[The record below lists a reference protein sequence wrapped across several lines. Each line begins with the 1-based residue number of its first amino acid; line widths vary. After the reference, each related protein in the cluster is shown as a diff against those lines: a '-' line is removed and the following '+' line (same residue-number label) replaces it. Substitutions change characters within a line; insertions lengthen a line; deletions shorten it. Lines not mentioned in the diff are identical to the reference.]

1 MGDAD
6 VNPTELLT
14 VLDQNR
20 RAIRLD
26 WGRAASEQAKTLVPQ
41 YADIRQGLCAGLQA
55 QVVCLS
61 VRSDLPLHEL
71 LGLPVSIQLATDE
84 GALYPVNGIVTD
96 VQAGAFDGT
105 LASYRLTVSD
115 AMSLMRGRRNMRVF
129 VGKSVPEILET
140 LLGEWRE
147 RSSAMARMFD
157 FELLLDRSR
166 YPVRAQ
172 TLQLDESDSGFLDRL
187 SRHEGIWCFVKAGT
201 RDGASSDT
209 PVHTLVFCDDPMR
222 LPQSPAGTVP
232 YHYGATVKTR
242 DSITRWGEARSL
254 VSGSIRGASPDHETG
269 KVDRVEVSTLIDQ
282 GKAGND
288 LASLLT
294 DASIDRP
301 HAGDSR
307 EDYERLGK
315 LRIQAHERRAAC
327 VHAASDVRNLAPGF
341 WFTLTGHSQVDK
353 REPKQRE
360 FVVASLHQRAANN
373 FPKELEGPARALADA
388 NGWHLEVGSGSD
400 AQVRYE
406 NTFTCV
412 LRGVPLTPDYD
423 PRIDLPRTEP
433 MSALVVGPQ
442 GEEVHCDEMGRFKL
456 QFQGLTA
463 EDHAHAQGAG
473 TSGTERDSAWVRLGN
488 VWAGHQYGINMPLRA
503 GMEVLVAFAN
513 GDPDRPYIAAVLSG
527 AVNMPATFSNT
538 GSLPG
543 NRYLSGIKSKEIKG
557 SGYGQVRFDDTSGQV
572 SSQLASTHATSELN
586 LGYLTHPR
594 TDGSGKDRGEG
605 AELATGAAAALR
617 AAKGILLT
625 TYALKA
631 GHQLDRDELN
641 QLLCE
646 CMELFKSLG
655 DYAGQH
661 GGQTTDVAG
670 QQAVASAFKSWSPG
684 SGASEGGAATA
695 SGSQALMAFGAQAG
709 SVNVTP
715 KTHVTYAGENID
727 QVAQQHLQLVS
738 GQRWV
743 GHAGQGMQLFAMA
756 NGLSAIANQGDVQL
770 QAQAGD
776 VVIQAQKDLHL
787 SATKDVY
794 ISGEKIHIIASDG
807 SYYTIGSGHEIGSS
821 ARFTVKTA
829 GHSFNGPSTQ
839 QSTPPNF
846 GKDGT
851 KQRFQLHYPGHAE
864 DAPMLAANQ
873 AYKITMSDGRV
884 LEGTSDAKGLTDLL
898 QDDVMRIARIDIL
911 KPQL

>member
-6 VNPTELLT
+6 VNPTELLRA
-14 VLDQNR
+14 LDQNR

-26 WGRAASEQAKTLVPQ
+26 WGRAASEAAKTLVPQ
-41 YADIRQGLCAGLQA
+41 YADIRQGLCAGFQA

-61 VRSDLPLHEL
+61 ERSDLPLHEL

-423 PRIDLPRTEP
+423 PRVDLPRTEP

-527 AVNMPATFSNT
+527 AVNMPATFSDV

-543 NRYLSGIKSKEIKG
+543 NRYISGIKSKEVKG
-557 SGYGQVRFDDTSGQV
+557 PGHNQVRLDDTPGQISG
-572 SSQLASTHATSELN
+572 QLASTHGHSQIN

-594 TDGSGKDRGEG
+594 ESGKGAPRGEG
-605 AELATGAAAALR
+605 LEARSDAHVAVRSGMAM
-617 AAKGILLT
+617 LLS
-625 TYALKA
+625 AWQRLKA
-631 GHQLDRDELN
+631 SGEQLERAEYL
-641 QLLCE
+641 QLMQDSLD
-646 CMELFKSLG
+646 LFKSLG
-655 DYAGQH
+655 GYAEQH
-661 GGQTTDVAG
+661 QGVAMDT
-670 QQAVASAFKSWSPG
+670 QPQDALASTIKGWPDKPG
-684 SGASEGGAATA
+684 SLQGDPA
-695 SGSQALMAFGAQAG
+695 AQAAIG
-709 SVNVTP
+709 ITSPAGISMATP
-715 KTHVTYAGENID
+715 KVVATYAGANVD
-727 QVAQQHLQLVS
+727 TVAQKHLQFTS
-738 GQRWV
+738 GERTNV
-743 GHAGQGMQLFAMA
+743 HAGRGVSLFAHQD
-756 NGLSAIANQGDVQL
+756 GISAIANQGKVRL
-770 QAQAGD
+770 QSQADDTQIDSAKNIQFTAAGGKLAGMASEQ
-776 VVIQAQKDLHL
+776 VVFI
-787 SATKDVY
+787 T
-794 ISGEKIHIIASDG
+794 SGGAYLKLDG
-807 SYYTIGSGHEIGSS
+807 ANIELGAPGS
-821 ARFTVKTA
+821 FTVKTA
-829 GHSFNGPSTQ
+829 GHNWEGPAS
-839 QSTPPNF
+839 
-846 GKDGT
+846 
-851 KQRFQLHYPGHAE
+851 
-864 DAPMLAANQ
+864 
-873 AYKITMSDGRV
+873 MSADLPKFDKGSLGRV
-884 LEGTSDAKGLTDLL
+884 PKLVRDLDGGAVSGYQAEVRKGTGEVLQGQTDAAGKLAPIESDQFTQMVVRFFK
-898 QDDVMRIARIDIL
+898 QP
-911 KPQL
+911 K

>member
-1 MGDAD
+1 M
-6 VNPTELLT
+6 NPTELQQTLAN
-14 VLDQNR
+14 VLAQNR
-20 RAIRLD
+20 RALRLE
-26 WGRAASEQAKTLVPQ
+26 WGDTANAAAQTLVPQ

-55 QVVCLS
+55 QVACLS
-61 VRSDLPLHEL
+61 AQADLPLHAL
-71 LGLPVSIQLATDE
+71 LGLPVSIQLATDD

-96 VQAGAFDGT
+96 VQAGAFDGA
-105 LASYRLTVSD
+105 LASYRLTVCD
-115 AMSLMRGRRNMRVF
+115 AMSLMRARRNMRVF

-140 LLGEWRE
+140 LLSEWRE
-147 RSSAMARMFD
+147 RSRAMARMFD

-172 TLQLDESDSGFLDRL
+172 TLQLDESDTGFLDRL
-187 SRHEGIWCFVKAGT
+187 SRHEGIWCFVRAGT
-201 RDGASSDT
+201 HDGSSSNT

-232 YHYGATVKTR
+232 YHHCATVKTR

-269 KVDRVEVSTLIDQ
+269 KVARVEVNTLVDQ

-307 EDYERLGK
+307 EDYWRLGTM
-315 LRIQAHERRAAC
+315 RIQAHERRAAC

-341 WFTLTGHSQVDK
+341 WFTLAGHSQVDK
-353 REPKQRE
+353 REPKQQE
-360 FVVASLHQRAANN
+360 FVIASLHQRAANN
-373 FPKELEGPARALADA
+373 FPKKLEEPARALADA

-400 AQVRYE
+400 GPVRYE

-423 PRIDLPRTEP
+423 PRIDLPRAEP
-433 MSALVVGPQ
+433 MSAVVVGPP

-456 QFQGLTA
+456 QFHGLIA

-473 TSGTERDSAWVRLGN
+473 TSGTDRDSAWVRLGN

-503 GMEVLVAFAN
+503 GMEVLVAFVN

-543 NRYLSGIKSKEIKG
+543 NRYISGIKTSEIKG
-557 SGYGQVRFDDTSGQV
+557 TGYGQVRFDDTSGQI

-594 TDGSGKDRGEG
+594 TDGHGKDRGEG
-605 AELATGAAAALR
+605 AELATDGAAALR

-631 GHQLDRDELN
+631 GHQLDRDELD
-641 QLLCE
+641 QLLGE
-646 CMELFKSLG
+646 CMGLFKSLG

-661 GGQTTDVAG
+661 GGKAG
-670 QQAVASAFKSWSPG
+670 DTAAQDKLASILKHWDPAGVKAGAMDDTQAILAL
-684 SGASEGGAATA
+684 GAA
-695 SGSQALMAFGAQAG
+695 AG
-709 SVNVTP
+709 SVSLTP
-715 KTHVTYAGENID
+715 KTQVTYAGENID
-727 QVAQQHLQLVS
+727 QIAQQHLQLVG
-738 GQRWV
+738 GQRLNAT
-743 GHAGQGMQLFAMA
+743 AGQGMHFFARGEGIQAVA
-756 NGLSAIANQGDVQL
+756 NEGPLVL
-770 QAQAGD
+770 QAQAD
-776 VVIQAQKDLHL
+776 TLTATAQKDLKL
-787 SATKDVY
+787 
-794 ISGEKIHIIASDG
+794 ASNEGNVLITGKTLCFVAEDG
-807 SYYTIGSGHEIGSS
+807 SYIKIGGGITLGTNDA
-821 ARFTVKTA
+821 ARILA
-829 GHSFNGPSTQ
+829 ASHAWGGPSTVQ
-839 QSTPPNF
+839 TGQSDFAKAPT
-846 GKDGT
+846 D
-851 KQRFQLHYPGHAE
+851 QRFRMHYAGNAQEPIAYAAKQPHGIRLPDGGRVEGKSDVGGHTDILKGHA
-864 DAPMLAANQ
+864 MH
-873 AYKITMSDGRV
+873 
-884 LEGTSDAKGLTDLL
+884 
-898 QDDVMRIARIDIL
+898 IAHADIL
-911 KPQL
+911 KPKI

>member
-6 VNPTELLT
+6 VNPTELLRA
-14 VLDQNR
+14 LDQNR

-26 WGRAASEQAKTLVPQ
+26 WGRAASEAAKTLVPQ

-61 VRSDLPLHEL
+61 ERSDLPLHEL

-166 YPVRAQ
+166 YPGRAQ

-341 WFTLTGHSQVDK
+341 WFTLIGHSQVDK

-388 NGWHLEVGSGSD
+388 NGWHLEVGSGAD
-400 AQVRYE
+400 DQVRYE

-423 PRIDLPRTEP
+423 PRVDLPRTEP

-543 NRYLSGIKSKEIKG
+543 NRYISGIKSKEING
-557 SGYGQVRFDDTSGQV
+557 SGYGQLRFDDTSGQV

-641 QLLCE
+641 QLLGE
-646 CMELFKSLG
+646 CTDLFKSLG

-661 GGQTTDVAG
+661 GGKPGDTAAQDKLAATL
-670 QQAVASAFKSWSPG
+670 KSWDP
-684 SGASEGGAATA
+684 SGAKAGAMDDAQAILALGAA
-695 SGSQALMAFGAQAG
+695 AG
-709 SVNVTP
+709 SVNLTP

-727 QVAQQHLQLVS
+727 QVAQQHLQLVG
-738 GQRWV
+738 GQRLNAT
-743 GHAGQGMQLFAMA
+743 AGQGMHLFARGEGIQAVA
-756 NGLSAIANQGDVQL
+756 NEGPLVL
-770 QAQAGD
+770 QAQAD
-776 VVIQAQKDLHL
+776 TFTATAQKDIKLT
-787 SATKDVY
+787 SNEGNVV
-794 ISGEKIHIIASDG
+794 ISGKTLCLVAEDG
-807 SYYTIGSGHEIGSS
+807 SYIKIGGGVTLGTNDAAKILAASHDWG
-821 ARFTVKTA
+821 
-829 GHSFNGPSTQ
+829 GPSTVQ
-839 QSTPPNF
+839 AERTAFAKAPT
-846 GKDGT
+846 D
-851 KQRFQLHYPGHAE
+851 QRFRVHYPGDSE
-864 DAPMLAANQ
+864 APIAYAANQ
-873 AYKITMSDGRV
+873 PHGIRFPDGSLVEGKSD
-884 LEGTSDAKGLTDLL
+884 TSGLTD
-898 QDDVMRIARIDIL
+898 IL
-911 KPQL
+911 KDNAMSIAHIDVLKPKL